1 MPLPSSRRRALAVA
15 VNLGSFIT
23 ILDIS
28 IVNVALPTMQT
39 ALKIDMAGLQWV
51 VDAYALFLS
60 AFMLSAGP
68 LADRYGR
75 KRSWLAGVLLFT
87 AGSAICGWAATLPML
102 LIGRAVQGVAG
113 ALLIPGALSLLT
125 QAFPDPK
132 ARAQAIGVWASCNAI
147 SLIVGPMLGGVLVA
161 HLSWQSIF
169 LINLPVGAVAIALG
183 AWSIQE
189 SADPEHA
196 AFDPAGQA
204 LSVVWLGALTY
215 GLIAA
220 GEHGWHAA
228 DAVASL
234 CVAAAGLAA
243 FLMVEHRAARP
254 LLPLGLFRD
263 TAFAATNLA
272 SFVLGFSGYSSLFFF
287 SLYLQHVQGLSPLD
301 AGWRLAPQFV
311 ATGLVSTVFG
321 RLNLRFGLP
330 RLMIAGY
337 GLIGAAMLA
346 MMRFDAHTSWLV
358 SGSLMVMLG
367 LGMGLAVPSTSMA
380 VMATVPRE
388 RSGMASATMNALRQ
402 TGMTIGIALLGA
414 LMSGRAIEAFAR
426 TLAGMGVADAPGVAR
441 AAVTRHVMPAQPAG
455 VAAGFADALAGGF
468 HAAMLIAGA
477 ASVLAALLLWIV
489 ARDPKPALHTV

>member
-1 MPLPSSRRRALAVA
+1 MQPSRRRALVLA

-28 IVNVALPTMQT
+28 IVNVALPTMQA
-39 ALKIDMAGLQWV
+39 ALRIDMAGLQWV

-68 LADRYGR
+68 LSDRYGR

-87 AGSAICGWAATLPML
+87 VGSALCGWATTLPVL
-102 LIGRAVQGVAG
+102 LAGRAVQGVAG

-147 SLIVGPMLGGVLVA
+147 SLIVGPMLGGLLVA

-169 LINLPVGAVAIALG
+169 LINLPVGALAIALG
-183 AWSIQE
+183 VWGIQE
-189 SADPEHA
+189 SANPEHA

-220 GEHGWHAA
+220 GEHGWGAV
-228 DAVASL
+228 DAMVSL
-234 CVAAAGLAA
+234 CVAAVGLAA
-243 FLMVEHRAARP
+243 FLVVEHRAARP
-254 LLPLGLFRD
+254 LLPLALFRD
-263 TAFAATNLA
+263 TGFATTNFA

-287 SLYLQHVQGLSPLD
+287 SLYLQHVQGLSPLA
-301 AGWRLAPQFV
+301 AGWRMAPQFV
-311 ATGLVSTVFG
+311 AAGLVSTVFG
-321 RLNLRFGLP
+321 RLTLRFGLP
-330 RLMIAGY
+330 RLMVAGY
-337 GLIGAAMLA
+337 GLIGVAMLG
-346 MMRFDAHTSWLV
+346 MMRFEAHTPWLET
-358 SGSLMVMLG
+358 GSLMVMLG

-414 LMSGRAIEAFAR
+414 LMSGRAVDALTR
-426 TLAGMGVADAPGVAR
+426 TLAHAGVSDAHGVAR
-441 AAVTRHVMPAQPAG
+441 AAVTRHVMPEQPAS
-455 VAAGFADALAGGF
+455 VAGWFADALAGGF
-468 HAAMLIAGA
+468 HAAMLIAGG
-477 ASVLAALLLWIV
+477 ASVVAAMLLWVV
-489 ARDPKPALHTV
+489 ARGAKPALHAA

>member
-1 MPLPSSRRRALAVA
+1 MQPSRRRALVLA

-28 IVNVALPTMQT
+28 IVNVALPTMQA
-39 ALKIDMAGLQWV
+39 ALRIDMAGLQWV

-68 LADRYGR
+68 LGDRYGR

-87 AGSAICGWAATLPML
+87 VGSALCGWATTLPVL
-102 LIGRAVQGVAG
+102 LAGRAVQGVAG

-147 SLIVGPMLGGVLVA
+147 SLIVGPMLGGLLVA

-169 LINLPVGAVAIALG
+169 LINLPVGALAIALG
-183 AWSIQE
+183 VWGIQE
-189 SADPEHA
+189 SANPEHA

-220 GEHGWHAA
+220 GEHGWGAV
-228 DAVASL
+228 DAMVSL
-234 CVAAAGLAA
+234 CVAAVGLAA
-243 FLMVEHRAARP
+243 FLVVEHRAARP
-254 LLPLGLFRD
+254 LLPLALFRD
-263 TAFAATNLA
+263 TGFATTNFA

-287 SLYLQHVQGLSPLD
+287 SLYLQHVQGLSPLA
-301 AGWRLAPQFV
+301 AGWRMAPQFV
-311 ATGLVSTVFG
+311 AAGLVSTVFG
-321 RLNLRFGLP
+321 RLTLRFGLP
-330 RLMIAGY
+330 RLMVAGY
-337 GLIGAAMLA
+337 GLIGVAMLG
-346 MMRFDAHTSWLV
+346 MMRFEAHTPWLET
-358 SGSLMVMLG
+358 GSLMVMLG

-414 LMSGRAIEAFAR
+414 LMSGRAVDALTR
-426 TLAGMGVADAPGVAR
+426 TLAHAGVSDAHGVAR
-441 AAVTRHVMPAQPAG
+441 AAVTRHVMPEQPAS
-455 VAAGFADALAGGF
+455 VAGWFADALAGGF
-468 HAAMLIAGA
+468 HAAMLIAGG
-477 ASVLAALLLWIV
+477 ASVVAAMLLWVV
-489 ARDPKPALHTV
+489 ARGAKPALHAA